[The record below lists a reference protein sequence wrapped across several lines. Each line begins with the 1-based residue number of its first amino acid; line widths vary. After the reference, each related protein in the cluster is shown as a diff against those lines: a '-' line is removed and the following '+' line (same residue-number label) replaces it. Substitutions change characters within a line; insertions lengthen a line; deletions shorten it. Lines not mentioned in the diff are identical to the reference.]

1 MDFIRVRLIEKIQL
15 QAVALA
21 ALVGVY
27 SLLAA
32 RVSPWDPQAPVTLL
46 SQPGIGRLVVLAAG
60 VWVLAAAA
68 GALTVSARPEGPLLA
83 ALAGAAGVALYSPG
97 IRPLLM
103 ARQDALRGLFFAHLL
118 EVVALAAVVL
128 AAGRIASFVRGRAS
142 RLAGGWGWR
151 DPLQQLTDEQRRT
164 IGEIDVDRMAWVGGP
179 VAMVRIGLTMLL
191 SKTGKAG
198 ARKQAQDGQETPSLK
213 RLLGCLAISAV
224 VSDYAGDVE
233 DRFGVRSTLVLIPLG
248 IAFLYLLP
256 PLVPLLAFP
265 MFFVMKGGFTLVWP
279 VSSRYMNDRID
290 SVGRATVLSVA
301 SMLRAV
307 AGIPFRIASGVVAD
321 HTTTMLAVAALGAT
335 FIVSAVA
342 LVWFAEPVRAGTETA
357 SPAD

>member
-224 VSDYAGDVE
+224 VSALMLMALLQSADRGQILFAVFAAFLLGALVGHQVSPS
-233 DRFGVRSTLVLIPLG
+233 RFGLAAWVLPTLFGLG
-248 IAFLYLLP
+248 AMLLAAVSSVP
-256 PLVPLLAFP
+256 DAWRDVPLYAHVL
-265 MFFVMKGGFTLVWP
+265 P
-279 VSSRYMNDRID
+279 VDWVIVGSAGSITGLWLSSRWHEARYLE
-290 SVGRATVLSVA
+290 VL
-301 SMLRAV
+301 
-307 AGIPFRIASGVVAD
+307 
-321 HTTTMLAVAALGAT
+321 
-335 FIVSAVA
+335 
-342 LVWFAEPVRAGTETA
+342 AEAQLNGSET
-357 SPAD
+357 